1 MADSQ
6 AFEMALAAL
15 ADQAE
20 RARSARPD
28 WSIPPNL
35 PVWTP
40 KRLAV
45 FAADQLH
52 HGESATATVCE
63 SLLPQMECAAARRC
77 LEAQIDDER
86 RHASFYARYLE
97 ALGASAGDTR
107 PALADAYAAIVA
119 WDGPPEAPILA
130 THAVIEVENLKL
142 QRRVSLWLPC
152 PLFRSIAD
160 AVARDEARHVAFGN
174 RYLRQRLPALSSA
187 ERARIEKWLLDLW
200 SEAIEDVFAGFMPLL
215 GPTPLARPI
224 PGLLAGWRSRSRK
237 RVQASVRRLGL

>member
-1 MADSQ
+1 MS
-6 AFEMALAAL
+6 LATL
-15 ADQAE
+15 ADEAE
-20 RARSARPD
+20 RARPAQPD
-28 WSIPPNL
+28 WSIPLNL

-63 SLLPQMECAAARRC
+63 KLLPRIECAAARRC
-77 LEAQIDDER
+77 LEAQIADER
-86 RHASFYARYLE
+86 RHAAFYARYLE

-107 PALADAYAAIVA
+107 PALAAAYAAIAA

-142 QRRVSLWLPC
+142 QRRTSIWLPC

-174 RYLRQRLPALSSA
+174 RYLRERLPALSA
-187 ERARIEKWLLDLW
+187 ADRARIEKWLLDLW
-200 SEAIEDVFAGFMPLL
+200 SEAIEDVFAGCMPLL
-215 GPTPLARPI
+215 GPSPLMRPV
-224 PGLLAGWRSRSRK
+224 PGLLQGWRTRSRK